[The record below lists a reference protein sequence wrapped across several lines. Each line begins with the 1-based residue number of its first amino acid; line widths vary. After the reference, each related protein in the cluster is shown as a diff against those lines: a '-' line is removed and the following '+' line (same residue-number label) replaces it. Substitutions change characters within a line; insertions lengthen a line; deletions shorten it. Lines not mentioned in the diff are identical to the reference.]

1 MATDE
6 GGEAVATPITNGE
19 LHPPSDDTPTLSTP
33 GKRKRASTPEE
44 SSAPVNHSSA
54 VSLEQTKEE
63 LDQTLRYLLQ
73 ILARSVS
80 GLLGSRYSRFLLTLD
95 SVQG

>member
-1 MATDE
+1 MASHE
-6 GGEAVATPITNGE
+6 GGEAVAMPITNGE
-19 LHPPSDDTPTLSTP
+19 LHPPSDDPPTLSTP

-44 SSAPVNHSSA
+44 SSAPAKHVSA

-73 ILARSVS
+73 ILAKSVS
-80 GLLGSRYSRFLLTLD
+80 YYLPRNILLLLTLN
-95 SVQG
+95 SLQR